1 MSKCGR
7 RWKRAPD
14 PGDMGSYEYRRYPY
28 RRPAELDGKNKRHPV
43 VIVGAGIA
51 GPTLA
56 LALAARGIASIVLD
70 EDDTVSFGSRS
81 ICQAKHSLEVW
92 DRIGVARRVVEKG
105 ITWQQGEV
113 YLGDRPI
120 YHFDLA
126 SEAGHKFPA
135 FVNLQQYYVEEY
147 LFERCL
153 AEKLIELRFR
163 NKVVGIRQDPES
175 ASVDV
180 ETPDGCYTLEAEWLI
195 ACDGVRSAVR
205 HLLGLPFPG
214 EAFDDQFLIADIRLA
229 SGFPKER
236 RFWFYPPFHPTNSV
250 LLHRQADDV
259 LRVDFQLGRDAD
271 PEEEKKPENVDRRL
285 RLMFGP
291 DVTWTHEWTSVY
303 TFTCRMMER
312 FVHGRAIFVGD
323 AAHVVSPFGA
333 RGGNA
338 AVADADNLA
347 WKLTRVLEGNSP
359 ASLLDSYCSERR
371 AAARENILNSTRSTD
386 FITPKFPASRAFR
399 DATLAL
405 ARDFPFARAMVNS
418 GRLSVPTVQPGSP
431 LDTPDGDS
439 DWQRGPAP
447 GSAMLDAPVVH
458 DRGGFLI
465 DHLGQGFTVLCFA
478 ANAADLPDLP
488 AGTAGL
494 MVGCEGPAPAGWTSL
509 DDRDGLLE
517 RRYDGREGTVYLIRP
532 DRYIAARWRRPD
544 AMAPASALRRA
555 TGHG

>member
-1 MSKCGR
+1 
-7 RWKRAPD
+7 
-14 PGDMGSYEYRRYPY
+14 MGSYEYRRYPY
-28 RRPAELDGKNKRHPV
+28 RRPAELDGRSKRHPV
-43 VIVGAGIA
+43 VIVGAGMA

-56 LALAARGIASIVLD
+56 LAMAARGIPSVVLD

-92 DRIGVARRVVEKG
+92 DRFGIAGRMVEKG

-113 YLGDRPI
+113 YLRDKPI

-126 SEAGHKFPA
+126 PEPGHKFPA

-147 LFERCL
+147 LFDSCL

-163 NKVVGIRQDPES
+163 NKVVGVRPGPES
-175 ASVDV
+175 VSVDV
-180 ETPDGCYTLEAEWLI
+180 ETPDGRYALEAEWLV

-205 HLLGLPFPG
+205 HLLDLPFPG
-214 EAFDDQFLIADIRLA
+214 EIFNDQFLIADIRLA
-229 SGFPKER
+229 RELPKER

-285 RLMFGP
+285 RQMFGP
-291 DVTWTHEWTSVY
+291 DATWKHEWTSVY

-312 FVHGRAIFVGD
+312 FVHGRTIFVGD

-347 WKLTRVLEGNSP
+347 WKLARVLEGSSP
-359 ASLLDSYCSERR
+359 AALLDSYCSERR

-405 ARDFPFARAMVNS
+405 ARDFPFARALVNS

-447 GSAMLDAPVVH
+447 GSAILDAPV
-458 DRGGFLI
+458 DSDLGGFLI
-465 DHLGQGFTVLCFA
+465 DHLGPGFTVLCFA
-478 ANAADLPDLP
+478 AGAADLPCLP
-488 AGTAGL
+488 AGVAGL
-494 MVGCEGPAPAGWTSL
+494 MVGHEGPAPAGWAARH
-509 DDRDGLLE
+509 DREGLLE
-517 RRYDGREGTVYLIRP
+517 QRYDGREGTAYLIRP
-532 DRYIAARWRRPD
+532 DRYVAARWRWPD
-544 AMAPASALRRA
+544 AMVLAAALRRA
-555 TGHG
+555 AGHG